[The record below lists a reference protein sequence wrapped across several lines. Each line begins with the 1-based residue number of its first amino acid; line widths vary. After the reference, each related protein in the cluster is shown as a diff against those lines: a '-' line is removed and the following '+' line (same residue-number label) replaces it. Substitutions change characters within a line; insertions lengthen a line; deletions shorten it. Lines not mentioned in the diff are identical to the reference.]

1 MQYTDHKNS
10 ALTIAGKTGKAKGDG
25 DEQEFRQP
33 SKVGHLRRFV
43 VLEAV

>member
-10 ALTIAGKTGKAKGDG
+10 ALTIAGKAKGDG